1 MNALAKKAQLHY
13 LRTQVESASPAKL
26 ILMLYDGSVR
36 YLNRAIGS
44 LEMGNR
50 ESFAADVV
58 NAQKIVTELM
68 SSLDPSKNQEVATN
82 LERIYEYMV
91 RQLGL
96 ALVRGDSTLALEVKS
111 LLENLREGWQE
122 AILKTVDEG
131 LSGQEEQ
138 QLNLPIGQGGY
149 SPTIQPG
156 LMSTLNIAG

>member
-1 MNALAKKAQLHY
+1 MNALAKKAQLLY

-58 NAQKIVTELM
+58 NAQKIITELM

-96 ALVRGDSTLALEVKS
+96 ALVKGDSARAIEVKR

-138 QLNLPIGQGGY
+138 PLNLPIGQGGY

>member
-58 NAQKIVTELM
+58 NAQKIVIELM
-68 SSLDPSKNQEVATN
+68 SSLDPSRNPEVATN
-82 LERIYEYMV
+82 LERIYEYMI

-96 ALVRGDSTLALEVKS
+96 ALVRGDSAPAKEVKS

-122 AILKTVDEG
+122 AILKTLNEDV
-131 LSGQEEQ
+131 SGQEESQ
-138 QLNLPIGQGGY
+138 PDISIGEGGY
-149 SPTIQPG
+149 SPVIQPG
-156 LMSTLNIAG
+156 LISTLNIAG